1 MSSNETVSK
10 EESKSP
16 FSAMAAFDEG
26 RALSNGVKWPIQ
38 IAAFWLFLVSFSA
51 YLALN
56 LLPSFLIEANSNS
69 MLIVLL
75 AIAAQFTNIAIT
87 TPITTGFMLMGVN
100 RAAGG
105 GIDSGF
111 LWSYFPQTGK
121 LFLGYLLMALLMALG
136 FMLLIIP
143 GIYLSVAYVFAMP
156 LIADK
161 KMGVWQA
168 LETSRKTVSKHWFSY
183 AGLILMLSLVNLL
196 GVISL
201 GIGLIWTIP
210 WSINSLG
217 VAYRDAFGFTATAS
231 ESA

>member
-1 MSSNETVSK
+1 MSSK
-10 EESKSP
+10 EESNSP
-16 FSAMAAFDEG
+16 FSAMAAFEEG

-56 LLPSFLIEANSNS
+56 LLPSFLIEAKPNS
-69 MLIVLL
+69 MLMVLL
-75 AIAAQFTNIAIT
+75 AIAAQFANIAII

-100 RAAGG
+100 RAAGS

-121 LFLGYLLMALLMALG
+121 LFLGYLLMGLG

-168 LETSRKTVSKHWFSY
+168 LETSRKTISKHWFSY

-217 VAYRDAFGFTATAS
+217 VAYRDAFGFTAS

>member
-1 MSSNETVSK
+1 M
-10 EESKSP
+10 
-16 FSAMAAFDEG
+16 
-26 RALSNGVKWPIQ
+26 GVKWRIQ

-56 LLPSFLIEANSNS
+56 LLPSFLIEAKPNS
-69 MLIVLL
+69 MLMVLL
-75 AIAAQFTNIAIT
+75 AIAAQFANIAII

-100 RAAGG
+100 RAAGS

-121 LFLGYLLMALLMALG
+121 LFLGYLLMGLG

-168 LETSRKTVSKHWFSY
+168 LETSRKTISKHWFSY

-217 VAYRDAFGFTATAS
+217 VAYRDAFGFTAS